1 MTSPET
7 ASETVPEPAR
17 PDLSPPKP
25 NAVRINR
32 LPLYLMGAFG
42 FLLIVLANV
51 FLVPSKPRSASQN
64 PAPAPDEQRLA
75 QLLEEQR
82 ARADRP
88 APAWQRSAQPTPA
101 PDHPWRPVSRPR
113 GRRAAAASGGL
124 RPQEARNGRPSGGVS
139 ATAAPASRGAAA
151 SGPAGRPLRG
161 PPAGTA
167 RSAGS
172 PAEDLAALDP
182 LSRALLPA
190 ITAAT
195 GASVPPAP
203 PSAPATAHGAAAE
216 FLASRAATQPPLR
229 LSPGAPPEE
238 LARTLLQGTLIPA
251 TLLVGLDSEL
261 PGQVVA
267 FVRRPVCD
275 TLTGRHLL
283 IPQGSRLV
291 GEYAELSSPSRL
303 LVAWQRLILPDG
315 SSYEL
320 GALPSADLEGAS
332 GLSGKVHNH
341 WSRLFGSA
349 LLLSALSAGAQL
361 SQTPSD
367 SDLRRAP
374 SPAEVGAAA
383 LGQELNQ
390 LGSALL
396 RRGLAANPTL
406 RIPAGT
412 PFHVVVTRDIVFSP
426 NLIRRGH
433 G

>member
-1 MTSPET
+1 MTAPET
-7 ASETVPEPAR
+7 ASETLPEPVR

-51 FLVPSKPRSASQN
+51 FLVPSKPKSASQN

-88 APAWQRSAQPTPA
+88 APVWQRSADPPPA
-101 PDHPWRPVSRPR
+101 LEPPYPDLGADEPLLPPGAYDPRRLETADPLAAFPPLPPRPPAAPQRPARPVVRF
-113 GRRAAAASGGL
+113 
-124 RPQEARNGRPSGGVS
+124 EAR
-139 ATAAPASRGAAA
+139 PAN
-151 SGPAGRPLRG
+151 
-161 PPAGTA
+161 TA
-167 RSAGS
+167 RSTGS

-195 GASVPPAP
+195 GTSVPPAP
-203 PSAPATAHGAAAE
+203 PPAPATAHGAAAE
-216 FLASRAATQPPLR
+216 FLASRAATQMPLR

-320 GALPSADLEGAS
+320 GALPSADLAGAS
-332 GLSGKVHNH
+332 GLAGKVNSH

-367 SDLRRAP
+367 SDLRRAS

-412 PFHVVVTRDIVFSP
+412 PFHVVVTRDIVFS
-426 NLIRRGH
+426 LSLLRRGH